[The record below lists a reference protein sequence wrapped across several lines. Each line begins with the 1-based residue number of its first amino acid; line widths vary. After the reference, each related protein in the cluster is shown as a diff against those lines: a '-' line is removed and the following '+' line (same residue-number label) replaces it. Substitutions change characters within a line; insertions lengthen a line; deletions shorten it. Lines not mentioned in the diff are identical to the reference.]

1 MLWLAI
7 LLPALPLQVFTRG
20 IRDALP
26 LAIVAAPPGTT
37 LLEVTPCAQAL
48 GVHPGMR
55 GTSALAL
62 VPELRLQPRDTAR
75 EHAALA
81 EIATWAG
88 RFSPRI
94 SLSPPDAVL
103 VEISACLRL
112 FGGASRIE
120 RTLREALQAE
130 LGFEARTGCAPTP
143 LAARWFAR
151 TGLSFDPARALQTE
165 GDAATSAPPEPLR
178 PVTHVHASPA
188 HWVSMIDPLPLPLL
202 GEDGSCD
209 AHTLALLEGLGLR
222 TLGEVRRLP
231 AAGLAR
237 RQAQSAARTLARAR
251 GELPDPRPWFEP
263 PARFDHGLALPAS
276 THQAEALLFAARRL
290 FASLAGWLQARHAAV
305 DLCSLVLEH
314 TSRPPTLLELAMGV
328 PSQDEARFALI
339 ARERLA
345 TIRLDDEVRALRLQ
359 AEHAVDARPASS
371 DLFGDPSASDR
382 DAALLLAR
390 LQARLGRSAIYRLD
404 AHGDHRPESAWLACE
419 PGAVPR
425 TTGAG
430 RSAPAKTLRT
440 TSKAHERLRPLWLL
454 PVPGAISPERL
465 TLLGDAER
473 IETGWWDGQVVRRDY
488 YLARDVD
495 QSLCWVFN
503 CLDAPGEWF
512 VHGYFG

>member
-20 IRDALP
+20 SSESRP
-26 LAIVAAPPGTT
+26 LAIVTTTPGAT
-37 LLEVTPCAQAL
+37 LLAVTPCAEAL
-48 GVHPGMR
+48 GVRPGMR
-55 GTSALAL
+55 STSALAL
-62 VPELRLQPRDTAR
+62 LPELRLQPRDTTR
-75 EHAALA
+75 EAEALA

-88 RFSPRI
+88 RFSPRA

-120 RTLREALQAE
+120 RALRDELLAE
-130 LGFEARTGCAPTP
+130 LGFEARTACAPTP

-151 TGLSFDPARALQTE
+151 AGLGFDPARAALAA
-165 GDAATSAPPEPLR
+165 GDTDSSSPLAPAPALACEP
-178 PVTHVHASPA
+178 ASPA
-188 HWVSMIDPLPLPLL
+188 HWLSMIDRLPLATL

-209 AHTLALLEGLGLR
+209 GHTLDLLEGLGLR

-237 RQAQSAARTLARAR
+237 RQAQAAARTLARAR
-251 GELPDPRPWFEP
+251 GELPDPRSWFEP
-263 PARFDHGLALPAS
+263 PPRFDRGLPLPAA
-276 THQAEALLFAARRL
+276 THHTEALLFAARRL
-290 FASLAGWLQARHAAV
+290 LASLAAWLQARHVAV
-305 DLCSLVLEH
+305 DLCTLVLEH
-314 TSRPPTLLELAMGV
+314 ASRPPTPLELVMGE

-345 TIRLDDEVRALRLQ
+345 AVRLDDEVCGLRLQ
-359 AEHAVDARPASS
+359 AAHPVEACRASN
-371 DLFGDPSASDR
+371 DLFGDPSASGR

-390 LQARLGRSAIYRLD
+390 LQARLGRSAVYRLD

-419 PGAVPR
+419 PGIATR
-425 TTGAG
+425 AAG
-430 RSAPAKTLRT
+430 TRRSAP
-440 TSKAHERLRPLWLL
+440 TSAPTSRITRERVRPLWLL
-454 PVPGAISPERL
+454 PVPRAISPARL

-473 IETGWWDGQVVRRDY
+473 IETGWWDGHVVRRDY
-488 YLARDVD
+488 YLARDAD
-495 QSLCWVFN
+495 QSLCWVFH
-503 CLDAPGEWF
+503 CLDGPGNWF

>member
-20 IRDALP
+20 SSEAQP
-26 LAIVAAPPGTT
+26 LAIVTTTPGAT
-37 LLEVTPCAQAL
+37 LLAVTPCAETL
-48 GVHPGMR
+48 GIFPGMR
-55 GTSALAL
+55 SSSALAL
-62 VPELRLQPRDTAR
+62 LPELQLQARDTTR
-75 EHAALA
+75 EAEALA
-81 EIATWAG
+81 EIASWAG
-88 RFSPRI
+88 RYSPRI

-120 RTLREALQAE
+120 RALRDELLGE
-130 LGFEARTGCAPTP
+130 LGFEARTACAPTP

-151 TGLSFDPARALQTE
+151 VGLSFDPAP
-165 GDAATSAPPEPLR
+165 AAQAAGSTASSPPLAQAPAPAYEP
-178 PVTHVHASPA
+178 ASPA
-188 HWVSMIDPLPLPLL
+188 YWLTMIDQLPLATL

-209 AHTLALLEGLGLR
+209 ARTLELLEGLGLH

-237 RQAQSAARTLARAR
+237 RQAQAAARTLARAR

-263 PARFDHGLALPAS
+263 PLRFDHGLALPTA

-290 FASLAGWLQARHAAV
+290 LASLAAWLQARHAAV
-305 DLCSLVLEH
+305 DLCTLVLEH
-314 TSRPPTLLELAMGV
+314 ASRPPTLLELVMGE

-345 TIRLDDEVRALRLQ
+345 AIRLDGEVCALRLQ
-359 AEHAVDARPASS
+359 AEHPVDAHPAMS
-371 DLFGDPSASDR
+371 DLFGDPAAGGR

-390 LQARLGRSAIYRLD
+390 LQARLGRSGVYRLD
-404 AHGDHRPESAWLACE
+404 AQGDHRPESAWLACE
-419 PGAVPR
+419 AGISPR
-425 TTGAG
+425 PVGT
-430 RSAPAKTLRT
+430 RRNAPADNPHATADARD
-440 TSKAHERLRPLWLL
+440 RLRPLWLL
-454 PVPGAISPERL
+454 PVPRAISPARL

-473 IETGWWDGQVVRRDY
+473 IETGWWDGHVVQRDY
-488 YLARDVD
+488 YLARDAE
-495 QSLCWVFN
+495 QSLCWVFH
-503 CLDAPGEWF
+503 CLDAPRNWF